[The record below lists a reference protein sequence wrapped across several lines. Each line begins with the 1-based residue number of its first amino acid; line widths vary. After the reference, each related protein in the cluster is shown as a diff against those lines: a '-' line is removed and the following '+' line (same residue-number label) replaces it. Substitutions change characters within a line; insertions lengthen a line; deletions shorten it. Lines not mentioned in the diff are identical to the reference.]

1 MAIAERASCSDLRPG
16 PHPDLPPAGE
26 GGFGALARKGPG
38 LTRSDLV
45 IQLAEKFSQL
55 THRDTEFAV
64 KTILDAMSDAL
75 ARGHR
80 IEIRGFGSFSIN
92 RRPPRVGRNPRS
104 GEQVVIPEKLV
115 PHFKPGKALR
125 EAVDA
130 HMPIEDEAA
139 ATPRDSSPLP
149 E

>member
-1 MAIAERASCSDLRPG
+1 MEPAEARPAAPATVRCSLRYAERR
-16 PHPDLPPAGE
+16 
-26 GGFGALARKGPG
+26 GAFSKPRTVRAPSM
-38 LTRSDLV
+38 TRSDLV
-45 IQLAEKFSQL
+45 ARLAERFAQL
-55 THRDTEFAV
+55 TQRDTEFAV

-104 GEQVVIPEKLV
+104 GEQVIIPEKLV

-125 EAVDA
+125 ESVDA
-130 HMPIEDEAA
+130 HMPLDADGPAA
-139 ATPRDSSPLP
+139 ER
-149 E
+149 

>member
-1 MAIAERASCSDLRPG
+1 M
-16 PHPDLPPAGE
+16 
-26 GGFGALARKGPG
+26 
-38 LTRSDLV
+38 TRSDLV
-45 IQLAEKFSQL
+45 AELAERFSQL
-55 THRDTEFAV
+55 THRDAEFAV

-125 EAVDA
+125 EGVDA
-130 HMPIEDEAA
+130 NVPVRDDPDPAA
-139 ATPRDSSPLP
+139 SSASP
-149 E
+149 EL

>member
-1 MAIAERASCSDLRPG
+1 M
-16 PHPDLPPAGE
+16 
-26 GGFGALARKGPG
+26 
-38 LTRSDLV
+38 TRSDLV
-45 IQLAEKFSQL
+45 ARLAEQFGQL
-55 THRDTEFAV
+55 TLRDTEFAV

-125 EAVDA
+125 EAVDDQVSLEE
-130 HMPIEDEAA
+130 PAA
-139 ATPRDSSPLP
+139 PVTTPATGT
-149 E
+149 